1 MLKERKEKQMRK
13 MLFCL
18 LLTLLCM
25 AAALAEGDPVEA
37 AVRQAGLSQPVQIRQ
52 SGNIAA
58 CFAEAE
64 GVQRLVVLEQRD
76 GVWQVVIDNPTAL
89 IPAEALP
96 ALWLDNGDAI
106 YWTYTFSDASVHF
119 HSARGADGAWGP
131 VDARVLLSG
140 YGDYTHEY
148 ATWWD
153 EAHGG
158 EIIHSYA
165 ESDEND
171 NLLPYGSTLE
181 YFPATWL
188 SGCIC
193 LADFDLSRFPCF
205 DFDGG
210 EWWFALNTYLREAAA
225 ALMPD
230 CACLDGLVKNGALH
244 FLVRKPDGTKRYV
257 ICEYASHRAARLIE
271 STPLPEDTYL
281 GVENFTDSLWIHGR
295 SVTVQLFSNNTAGL
309 EYIYDD
315 APASDNFLFF
325 GYRTVWND
333 DMSQT
338 ILYGDHPWDDITEI
352 DWDALPRSLD
362 EAAARMD
369 SSRFAVVAN
378 PDPKDRLHLRERADK
393 GSLSQGKYYSG
404 TPVLNLNDTESRDWD
419 RVMIGLIT
427 EGGQRGWMMK
437 KFLTDGRPDKALTL
451 DMQPMPN
458 LFSKGEAL
466 KVYTEPQ
473 IGPYTLHWNVTGYT
487 MKVIGVIGEEWYHVW
502 FPATGEYGFVLQSDL
517 WEGNG

>member
-1 MLKERKEKQMRK
+1 MKK
-13 MLFCL
+13 MMICL
-18 LLTLLCM
+18 LLILTLFA
-25 AAALAEGDPVEA
+25 AAALAETDSIEA
-37 AVRQAGLSQPVQIRQ
+37 ALLRAGIAQPVQLQ
-52 SGNIAA
+52 QAGNVAA

-64 GVQRLVVLEQRD
+64 GVQRLIVLEAKA
-76 GVWQVVIDNPTAL
+76 GVWQIIINNPTAL

-96 ALWLDNGDAI
+96 TLWLDNGDAI
-106 YWTYTFSDASVHF
+106 YWTYTRQGASLHF
-119 HSARGADGAWGP
+119 HSARGSDGSWGP
-131 VDARVLLSG
+131 VDVRVLVSG
-140 YGDYTHEY
+140 SGDYTHEY

-153 EAHGG
+153 DAHGG

-171 NLLPYGSTLE
+171 NLLPYGSTME
-181 YFPATWL
+181 YYPATWL
-188 SGCIC
+188 GDCIR

-210 EWWFALNTYLREAAA
+210 EWWLALNTYLREAAA

-230 CACLDGLVKNGALH
+230 CTYLDGLAKNGALH
-244 FLVRKPDGTKRYV
+244 FLVQKPDGTKRYV

-271 STPLPEDTYL
+271 STPLPEDAYL

-295 SVTVQLFSNNTAGL
+295 CVTIQLFEHGMAGL

-315 APASDNFLFF
+315 APSSDNFLFF
-325 GYRTVWND
+325 GDRTVWND
-333 DMSQT
+333 GMAQT
-338 ILYGDHPWDDITEI
+338 LLYGDHPWDDITEI
-352 DWDALPRSLD
+352 DWDTLPRTLE

-369 SSRFAVVAN
+369 SSRYAMVTN
-378 PDPKDRLHLRERADK
+378 PDPKDRLRLRERPDK

-404 TPVLNLNDTESRDWD
+404 TPVLILNDTESKDWNQ
-419 RVMIGLIT
+419 VMVGLIT

-437 KFLTDGRPDKALTL
+437 KFLTYGRPDKALTL
-451 DMQPMPN
+451 NAQPMPN
-458 LFSKGEAL
+458 LSSTGEAL

-473 IGPYTLHWNVTGYT
+473 VGVYTLYWNVTGYT
-487 MKVIGVIGEEWYHVW
+487 MKVIGVIGNEWYHVW